1 MTEFAEISDAKV
13 YLVGGAVRDRLLG
26 LPVYDR
32 DWVVVGA
39 TAQQMVDAGYQSMP
53 GDFPVFLHPE
63 SGDEYALARTEVK
76 TGPGYHG
83 FEVDA
88 GPDITLEQDL
98 LRRDLTINALA
109 EDADGN
115 IIDLCHGRDDLDE
128 GLLRHITPAFT
139 EDPVRLL
146 RIARFTAKLGQWG
159 FRVAHGTHDLMKK
172 MAVSDDL
179 LNLKS
184 ERVWREMKK
193 ALAQPQ
199 PWRFFEVLH
208 QCGALQCLLPILGET
223 MGDATAH
230 GQSSFKA
237 AMAPLHRAVDLT
249 EDLRVRFVAVMF
261 AGAART
267 GEMAEFSRQLPV
279 EREFSDLLGW
289 VLTHGIEL
297 DAETPAEN
305 LLRIVARLKPVQ
317 QPERFRAF
325 EQSCHALWPDKV
337 KAAWPRLE
345 LAQQVVSSVDV
356 QALRRTGLEGAAL
369 GDALQH
375 ARVEMLRQRL
385 QDL

>member
-1 MTEFAEISDAKV
+1 MKI

-39 TAQQMVDAGYQSMP
+39 TAQQMAAAGYQSMP

-146 RIARFTAKLGQWG
+146 RIARFAAKLGQCG
-159 FRVAHGTHDLMKK
+159 FRIAHGTHDLMKK

-184 ERVWREMKK
+184 ERLWREMKK

-208 QCGALQCLLPILGET
+208 QCGALQRLLPVLGAS

-230 GQSSFKA
+230 GHPSSKA
-237 AMAPLHRAVDLT
+237 AMAALHRAVDLT

-261 AGAART
+261 AGLART

-279 EREFSDLLGW
+279 EREFTDLLEW

-305 LLRIVARLKPVQ
+305 LLHIVARLKPVQ

-325 EQSCHALWPDKV
+325 EQSCHALWPEKM

-345 LAQQVVSSVDV
+345 LAGQVVSSVDV
-356 QALRRTGLEGAAL
+356 QALRRTGFEGAAL

-375 ARVEMLRQRL
+375 ARVERLRQRL
-385 QDL
+385 MDL